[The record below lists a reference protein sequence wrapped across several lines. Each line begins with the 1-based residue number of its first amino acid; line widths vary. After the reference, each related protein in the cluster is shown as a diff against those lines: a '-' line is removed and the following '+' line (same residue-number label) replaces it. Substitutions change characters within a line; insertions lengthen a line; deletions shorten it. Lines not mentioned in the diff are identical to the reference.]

1 MLKYVVNRL
10 LSLIPVILV
19 TSFLIYWAMSLTEG
33 DPAMMIAGDGAS
45 KEMIDQIRHELGLD
59 QPFLL
64 QYFNYM
70 RGMLVGDMG
79 KSYVTNKD
87 VFHTF
92 FQYLPNTLYLGGAA
106 VIIAT
111 LVSIPL
117 GIYTATWNI
126 GGSETVFHR
135 RLYCDGFVFN
145 YGIYAKLLAGLDAD
159 YYLCSASEIIPDRRQ
174 LRLEEPGSACCNRRL
189 RSGSFDYPYYPFL
202 HAGRY
207 ASGLYDHRAC

>member
-45 KEMIDQIRHELGLD
+45 KEMIDQIRHDLGLD

-117 GIYTATWNI
+117 GIYTAIHQNTWKDTAGMIFALFGTSMPNFRA
-126 GGSETVFHR
+126 G
-135 RLYCDGFVFN
+135 CDSRPAVTLTR
-145 YGIYAKLLAGLDAD
+145 K
-159 YYLCSASEIIPDRRQ
+159 
-174 LRLEEPGSACCNRRL
+174 
-189 RSGSFDYPYYPFL
+189 
-202 HAGRY
+202 
-207 ASGLYDHRAC
+207 

>member
-45 KEMIDQIRHELGLD
+45 KEMIDQIRHDLGLD

-92 FQYLPNTLYLGGAA
+92 FQYLPTPCIWAA
-106 VIIAT
+106 
-111 LVSIPL
+111 
-117 GIYTATWNI
+117 
-126 GGSETVFHR
+126 
-135 RLYCDGFVFN
+135 
-145 YGIYAKLLAGLDAD
+145 LLL
-159 YYLCSASEIIPDRRQ
+159 LS
-174 LRLEEPGSACCNRRL
+174 LLW
-189 RSGSFDYPYYPFL
+189 YPFL
-202 HAGRY
+202 WVSTPLSTRTPGRIPQ
-207 ASGLYDHRAC
+207 A

>member
-70 RGMLVGDMG
+70 RG
-79 KSYVTNKD
+79 D
-87 VFHTF
+87 VYKRQARTGFAYQTQSTF
-92 FQYLPNTLYLGGAA
+92 FADSDINA
-106 VIIAT
+106 VDSMYIAVFCFIMDHKV
-111 LVSIPL
+111 L
-117 GIYTATWNI
+117 NI
-126 GGSETVFHR
+126 
-135 RLYCDGFVFN
+135 
-145 YGIYAKLLAGLDAD
+145 
-159 YYLCSASEIIPDRRQ
+159 
-174 LRLEEPGSACCNRRL
+174 
-189 RSGSFDYPYYPFL
+189 
-202 HAGRY
+202 
-207 ASGLYDHRAC
+207 

>member
-19 TSFLIYWAMSLTEG
+19 TSFLIYCAMSLTEG

-45 KEMIDQIRHELGLD
+45 KEMIDQIRHDLGLD

-92 FQYLPNTLYLGGAA
+92 F
-106 VIIAT
+106 
-111 LVSIPL
+111 
-117 GIYTATWNI
+117 
-126 GGSETVFHR
+126 
-135 RLYCDGFVFN
+135 
-145 YGIYAKLLAGLDAD
+145 
-159 YYLCSASEIIPDRRQ
+159 
-174 LRLEEPGSACCNRRL
+174 
-189 RSGSFDYPYYPFL
+189 
-202 HAGRY
+202 
-207 ASGLYDHRAC
+207 

>member
-45 KEMIDQIRHELGLD
+45 KEMIDQIRHDLGLD

-70 RGMLVGDMG
+70 IGMLVGDMG

-106 VIIAT
+106 VMMFSSIVVSGIQLITKWPIGPRNVTIVSVALGLGYGLGSNT
-111 LVSIPL
+111 AILVHLPQAISLIF
-117 GIYTATWNI
+117 
-126 GGSETVFHR
+126 GGSGIVPAAVFAII
-135 RLYCDGFVFN
+135 LNIVLPKDE
-145 YGIYAKLLAGLDAD
+145 K
-159 YYLCSASEIIPDRRQ
+159 SEIERAEEM
-174 LRLEEPGSACCNRRL
+174 LEKV
-189 RSGSFDYPYYPFL
+189 YY
-202 HAGRY
+202 
-207 ASGLYDHRAC
+207 

>member
-33 DPAMMIAGDGAS
+33 RPAMMIAS
-45 KEMIDQIRHELGLD
+45 KFSTQKEMIDQIRHDLGLD

-70 RGMLVGDMG
+70 KGMLAGAMG

-117 GIYTATWNI
+117 GIYTAIHQNTWKD
-126 GGSETVFHR
+126 T
-135 RLYCDGFVFN
+135 
-145 YGIYAKLLAGLDAD
+145 AGMIS
-159 YYLCSASEIIPDRRQ
+159 LCSVPPCLNFWLGLMLIIIFALH
-174 LRLEEPGSACCNRRL
+174 LRLFPTGGNFGWKSLVLPAVTV
-189 RSGSFDYPYYPFL
+189 
-202 HAGRY
+202 
-207 ASGLYDHRAC
+207 ASVWLL

>member
-45 KEMIDQIRHELGLD
+45 KEMIEQIRHDLGLD

-117 GIYTATWNI
+117 GIYTAIHQNTWKD
-126 GGSETVFHR
+126 T
-135 RLYCDGFVFN
+135 
-145 YGIYAKLLAGLDAD
+145 AA
-159 YYLCSASEIIPDRRQ
+159 
-174 LRLEEPGSACCNRRL
+174 
-189 RSGSFDYPYYPFL
+189 
-202 HAGRY
+202 
-207 ASGLYDHRAC
+207 

>member
-45 KEMIDQIRHELGLD
+45 KEMIDQIRHDLGLD

-70 RGMLVGDMG
+70 KGMLVGDMG

-106 VIIAT
+106 VMMFSSIVVSGIQLITKWPVGPRNVTIVSVALGLGYGLGSNT
-111 LVSIPL
+111 AILVHLPQAISLIF
-117 GIYTATWNI
+117 
-126 GGSETVFHR
+126 GGSGIVPAAI
-135 RLYCDGFVFN
+135 VAIIFN
-145 YGIYAKLLAGLDAD
+145 IILPKDA
-159 YYLCSASEIIPDRRQ
+159 E
-174 LRLEEPGSACCNRRL
+174 
-189 RSGSFDYPYYPFL
+189 
-202 HAGRY
+202 
-207 ASGLYDHRAC
+207 